1 MHMKLVVTLVFAVF
15 ASQAA
20 PAQAA
25 KPSEASVRQLF
36 EVMHSSKLLD
46 AYMTQIDTTVRA
58 SMQQALAGQQ
68 LNPKQQKILDD
79 MGRQI
84 GSLVKAELNWPAIE
98 PLMIDVYRNTF
109 SQHEVD
115 GMLAFYRSEA
125 GQAVIAKLPTAM
137 QLSMTGIQ
145 SHAQALTPKIVQLE
159 KDTAA
164 QLKAAADSQPAAP
177 SAQGAQPP
185 QPPPPQPQ
193 PQPPQSPHR

>member
-1 MHMKLVVTLVFAVF
+1 MKLVVTLVFAVF
-15 ASQAA
+15 AAQAA
-20 PAQAA
+20 LAQDA

-36 EVMHSSKLLD
+36 EVMHSSKLLE
-46 AYMTQIDTTVRA
+46 AYMTQIDSTVRA

-68 LNPKQQKILDD
+68 LNPKQKKILDD

-84 GSLVKAELNWPAIE
+84 DSLVKAELNWPAIE

-125 GQAVIAKLPTAM
+125 GQAVIAKLPTAT
-137 QLSMTGIQ
+137 QQSMTGIQ
-145 SHAQALTPKIVQLE
+145 GHAQALTPKIVQLE

-164 QLKAAADSQPAAP
+164 RLKAAADRP
-177 SAQGAQPP
+177 QGAQPP
-185 QPPPPQPQ
+185 QPTPPQPTPPPPQPQ
-193 PQPPQSPHR
+193 PPPQPPHR

>member
-1 MHMKLVVTLVFAVF
+1 MKLVMTLVFAMFAVF
-15 ASQAA
+15 AAQAA
-20 PAQAA
+20 LAQDA
-25 KPSEASVRQLF
+25 KPSEESIRQLF

-185 QPPPPQPQ
+185 QPQPQ
-193 PQPPQSPHR
+193 PPAPPQSPHR

>member
-1 MHMKLVVTLVFAVF
+1 MKLVVTLVFAVF
-15 ASQAA
+15 AAQAA
-20 PAQAA
+20 LAQDA

-36 EVMHSSKLLD
+36 EVMHSSKLLE
-46 AYMTQIDTTVRA
+46 AYMTQIDSTVRA

-68 LNPKQQKILDD
+68 LNPKQKKILDD

-84 GSLVKAELNWPAIE
+84 DSLVKAQLNWPAIE

-125 GQAVIAKLPTAM
+125 GQAVIAKLPTAT
-137 QLSMTGIQ
+137 QQSMTGIQ
-145 SHAQALTPKIVQLE
+145 GHAQALTPRIVQLE

-164 QLKAAADSQPAAP
+164 QVKAAGEAQHAPQSTQLPPAA
-177 SAQGAQPP
+177 
-185 QPPPPQPQ
+185 PPPQPRS
-193 PQPPQSPHR
+193 PHSPHR

>member
-1 MHMKLVVTLVFAVF
+1 MKLVVTLVFAVF
-15 ASQAA
+15 AAQAA
-20 PAQAA
+20 LAQDA

-36 EVMHSSKLLD
+36 EVMHSSKLLE
-46 AYMTQIDTTVRA
+46 AYMTQIDSTVRA

-68 LNPKQQKILDD
+68 LNPKQKKILDD

-84 GSLVKAELNWPAIE
+84 DSLVKAQLNWPAIE

-137 QLSMTGIQ
+137 QQSMTGIQ

-164 QLKAAADSQPAAP
+164 QLKAAADPQPAAP
-177 SAQGAQPP
+177 SAQGAQPA

>member
-1 MHMKLVVTLVFAVF
+1 MKLVVTLVFAVF
-15 ASQAA
+15 AAQAA
-20 PAQAA
+20 LAQEA

-46 AYMTQIDTTVRA
+46 AYMTQIDTTMRA

-68 LNPKQQKILDD
+68 LNPKQKKILDD

-84 GSLVKAELNWPAIE
+84 DSLVKAELNWPAIE

-164 QLKAAADSQPAAP
+164 QLKAAADPQPAAP

-185 QPPPPQPQ
+185 QPQPQ

>member
-1 MHMKLVVTLVFAVF
+1 MRLLVTVVLAML

-20 PAQAA
+20 FAQDA
-25 KPSEASVRQLF
+25 KPSEDSVRQLF

-68 LNPKQQKILDD
+68 LNPKQKKILDE

-109 SQHEVD
+109 SQQEVD

-137 QLSMTGIQ
+137 QQSMTGIQ
-145 SHAQALTPKIVQLE
+145 GHAQALTPKIVQLE

-164 QLKAAADSQPAAP
+164 QLKAAADPQPAVP
-177 SAQGAQPP
+177 SSQGAQPP
-185 QPPPPQPQ
+185 QPTPPQPQ
-193 PQPPQSPHR
+193 TQPPPQSPHR

>member
-1 MHMKLVVTLVFAVF
+1 MKLVMTLVFAMF
-15 ASQAA
+15 AGQAA
-20 PAQAA
+20 LAQDA
-25 KPSEASVRQLF
+25 KPSQESIRQLF

-46 AYMTQIDTTVRA
+46 AYMTQIDSTVRA

-115 GMLAFYRSEA
+115 GMLTFYRSEA

-137 QLSMTGIQ
+137 QQSMTGIQ

-164 QLKAAADSQPAAP
+164 QLKAAADAQPAAP

-185 QPPPPQPQ
+185 QLPPPQPQ
-193 PQPPQSPHR
+193 PQPPPPSPHR

>member
-1 MHMKLVVTLVFAVF
+1 MKLVVTLVFAVF
-15 ASQAA
+15 AAQAA
-20 PAQAA
+20 LAQDA

-36 EVMHSSKLLD
+36 EVMHSSKLLE
-46 AYMTQIDTTVRA
+46 AYMTQIDSTVRA

-68 LNPKQQKILDD
+68 LNPKQKKILDD

-84 GSLVKAELNWPAIE
+84 DSLVKAQLNWPAIE

-125 GQAVIAKLPTAM
+125 GQAVIAKLPTAT
-137 QLSMTGIQ
+137 QQSMTGIQ
-145 SHAQALTPKIVQLE
+145 GHAQALTPRIVQLE

-164 QLKAAADSQPAAP
+164 RLKAAADPQPAAP
-177 SAQGAQPP
+177 SPQGAQ
-185 QPPPPQPQ
+185 PPQPQ
-193 PQPPQSPHR
+193 PQPPPQSPHR